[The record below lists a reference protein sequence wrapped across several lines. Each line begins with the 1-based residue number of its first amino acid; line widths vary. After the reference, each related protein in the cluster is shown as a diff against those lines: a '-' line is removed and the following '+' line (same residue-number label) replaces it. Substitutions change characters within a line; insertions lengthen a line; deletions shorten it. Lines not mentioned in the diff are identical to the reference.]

1 MPQGIEIYKGGSPT
15 ISVTTSLCRVLGKV
29 DLTDSQGAGY
39 GLMYIAYLAAVPTQ
53 LKLQLM
59 VIRLI
64 GYIWRMLFME
74 QAQTNTQR
82 G

>member
-1 MPQGIEIYKGGSPT
+1 
-15 ISVTTSLCRVLGKV
+15 
-29 DLTDSQGAGY
+29 
-39 GLMYIAYLAAVPTQ
+39 MYIAYLAAVPTR